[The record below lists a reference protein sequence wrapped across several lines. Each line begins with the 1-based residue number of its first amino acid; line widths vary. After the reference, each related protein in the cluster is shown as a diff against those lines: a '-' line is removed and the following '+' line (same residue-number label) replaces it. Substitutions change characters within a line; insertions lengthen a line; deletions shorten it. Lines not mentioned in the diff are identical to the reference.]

1 MAMIFSI
8 AFEYV
13 VWHFAQMPLEIAKAW
28 KNILLFNLEYFS
40 LPVLLKT
47 LFAPWRKIQFGA
59 GKGFNVARLLEAAAS
74 NLISRILG
82 AFIRSVL
89 ILAGLV
95 TEAALLAAALAT
107 LVAWFLLPIAILLG
121 FSYGFSTF

>member
-1 MAMIFSI
+1 MIFSI

-28 KNILLFNLEYFS
+28 RNILLFNLEYFS

-47 LFAPWRKIQFGA
+47 LFAPWRKIQFAA
-59 GKGFNVARLLEAAAS
+59 GKGFNIAKLLEAAAS

-82 AFIRSVL
+82 ALIRSVL
-89 ILAGLV
+89 IIAGLA
-95 TEAALLAAALAT
+95 TEAALLATALAT
-107 LVAWFLLPIAILLG
+107 LIAWFLLPIAIVLG
-121 FSYGFSTF
+121 FSYGFSTL